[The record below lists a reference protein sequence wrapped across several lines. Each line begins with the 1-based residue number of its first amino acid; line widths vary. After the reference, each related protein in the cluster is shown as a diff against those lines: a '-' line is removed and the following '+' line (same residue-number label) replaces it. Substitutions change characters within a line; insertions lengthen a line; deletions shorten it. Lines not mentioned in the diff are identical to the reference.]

1 MLMKKKILIILTF
14 IIFTGCE
21 YKPIYSE
28 SNKTNY
34 KIVVTDIIGDKKFN
48 KFLVDSILRNSQKD
62 SNEIITIK
70 INSEY
75 TKNILAKNT
84 AGNITDYQSIAVT
97 TFSIEKN
104 QNLETFTVN
113 EKFNFQKMTDK
124 YEEKNYEENIKKN
137 LATSISQR
145 LILRLSIIE

>member
-1 MLMKKKILIILTF
+1 MKKKILIILTF

-84 AGNITDYQSIAVT
+84 AGNITDYQSTAVT

-104 QNLETFTVN
+104 QNLKTFTVN

>member
-1 MLMKKKILIILTF
+1 MKKKILIILTF

-84 AGNITDYQSIAVT
+84 AGNITDFQSKAVT
-97 TFSIEKN
+97 TFTIEKN
-104 QNLETFTVN
+104 QKLETFTVN
-113 EKFNFQKMTDK
+113 EEFNFQKMTDK

-145 LILRLSIIE
+145 LIFRLSIIK

>member
-1 MLMKKKILIILTF
+1 MKKKILIILTF

-48 KFLVDSILRNSQKD
+48 KFLVDNILRNSQKN
-62 SNEIITIK
+62 SNEIVTVK
-70 INSEY
+70 MNSEY

-84 AGNITDYQSIAVT
+84 AGNITDYQSKVVVT
-97 TFSIEKN
+97 FTIEKN

-113 EKFNFQKMTDK
+113 EEFNFQKMTDK

-145 LILRLSIIE
+145 LILRLSIIK

>member
-84 AGNITDYQSIAVT
+84 AGNITDYQSKAVT

>member
-1 MLMKKKILIILTF
+1 MKKKILIILTF

-84 AGNITDYQSIAVT
+84 AGNITDYQSTAVT

-104 QNLETFTVN
+104 QNLETLTVN

-137 LATSISQR
+137 LAASISQR

>member
-1 MLMKKKILIILTF
+1 MLMKKRILIILTF

-84 AGNITDYQSIAVT
+84 AGNITDYQSKAVT

>member
-84 AGNITDYQSIAVT
+84 AGNITDYQSTAVT

-104 QNLETFTVN
+104 QNLETLTVN

-137 LATSISQR
+137 LAASISQR

>member
-1 MLMKKKILIILTF
+1 MLMKKRILIILTF

-48 KFLVDSILRNSQKD
+48 KFLVDNILRNSQKN
-62 SNEIITIK
+62 SNEIVTIK

-84 AGNITDYQSIAVT
+84 AGNITDFQSKAVT
-97 TFSIEKN
+97 TFTIEKN

-145 LILRLSIIE
+145 LILRLSIIK